1 MKRQKSFQNE
11 ICSLYLVATPIGNLD
26 EMTPRAIEILKD
38 VNVIAAE
45 DTRNTV
51 RLLQHFDIKTKL
63 IAHHSHNE
71 QDSASGIIKLLQSG
85 QDVAL
90 VSDAG
95 YPLISDPGSYLVQS
109 VIDAGFN
116 VIPISGSSA
125 VLNAL
130 VASGLSPQPFLFYG
144 FLPLQDKECNQELNQ
159 LKAYPYTLVFYEAP
173 HRIQKTIQKM
183 IPVMGDRK
191 ACLAREITK
200 MYEEFMRGTL
210 SEILENSEDLKGE
223 LVLIVEGNI
232 SDREKAI
239 DLTEIHQRIQVYIE
253 GGISASQA
261 IKQVAKDTGINK
273 NEIYSFYHSKDIK
286 SDHS

>member
-1 MKRQKSFQNE
+1 
-11 ICSLYLVATPIGNLD
+11 
-26 EMTPRAIEILKD
+26 MTPRAIEVLKD

-71 QDSASGIIKLLQSG
+71 QDSATGIIKLLQSG

-116 VIPISGSSA
+116 VVPISGSSA